1 LRRFSA
7 FTEAGRAPSRK
18 WGVRKSGILL
28 KEGMDVDLLIDANR
42 SWSIDFIETV
52 SSFLSEGGFVF
63 YWDD

>member
-1 LRRFSA
+1 
-7 FTEAGRAPSRK
+7 
-18 WGVRKSGILL
+18 
-28 KEGMDVDLLIDANR
+28 MDVDLLIDANR